1 MKISFTSYGKTSRF
15 TGRCMFTV
23 ATVDGVPVVN
33 PNTVIS
39 EEARYGN
46 TTFNVKSSYPT
57 MNDAKHAVIA
67 HLLGGGEMT
76 KLYAKFGHY
85 ANNPA
90 AVAAII
96 NHVSK

>member
-1 MKISFTSYGKTSRF
+1 MKISFTNYGKPNRF
-15 TGRCMFTV
+15 TGRHMLTV
-23 ATVDGVPVVN
+23 ATVDGVPTPG

-39 EEARYGN
+39 ESARFGR
-46 TTFNVKSSYPT
+46 TTFNAKSSHPT

-67 HLLGGGEMT
+67 HILGGGEMT
-76 KLYAKFGHY
+76 KLYTKFGHY

-96 NHVSK
+96 SHVSK